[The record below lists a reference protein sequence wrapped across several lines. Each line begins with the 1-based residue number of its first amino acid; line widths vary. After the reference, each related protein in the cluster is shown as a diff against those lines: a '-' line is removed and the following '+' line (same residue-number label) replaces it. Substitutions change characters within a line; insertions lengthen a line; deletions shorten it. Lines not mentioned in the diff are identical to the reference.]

1 MLVHMMQL
9 WCNMFVSHDAAT
21 VFDYESIEDAEAFT
35 QLLILLLRYAR
46 LHMTIKQRCIE
57 RLVGWHISLCDLIT

>member
-1 MLVHMMQL
+1 
-9 WCNMFVSHDAAT
+9 MFVSHDAAT

-57 RLVGWHISLCDLIT
+57 RLVGWHISSL